1 MVSGPGSSAYA
12 EGLLGTGDVCQ
23 RTSSTQSQAGGSE
36 QPVGGTGS
44 RADGPVEPA
53 PDGTARPPSDR
64 PGHRGGQQ
72 QQPGAAAQVPAGAAA
87 AQEVSQR
94 ARAAE
99 R

>member
-1 MVSGPGSSAYA
+1 MRTESWLCAGQPWATGLASLGSVSSMVSGPGSSAYA

-64 PGHRGGQQ
+64 SGDF
-72 QQPGAAAQVPAGAAA
+72 AI
-87 AQEVSQR
+87 
-94 ARAAE
+94 
-99 R
+99 